1 VSGFKKSGIFP
12 FNPEIF
18 TAEDFI
24 ASELNELPIVANV
37 PHHSFA
43 ETSVP
48 LDLGCREFNFQ
59 ATEVEKSET
68 VTAST
73 SFHVDDIQK
82 ATELEASAD
91 KKKGKSVPIKGLV
104 PKTKT
109 KSITEEDA
117 ECLFCGELYSET
129 GSVVCLVKSGHMR
142 TVLEQQKNVKFTFV
156 SCANRPLGFTNYFL
170 RYFSMYAHFT
180 LLDAHITLC

>member
-18 TAEDFI
+18 TEEDFI
-24 ASELNELPIVANV
+24 ASELNELPIVADV
-37 PHHSFA
+37 PHHSLA

-48 LDLGCREFNFQ
+48 LDLECREFYFQ

-91 KKKGKSVPIKGLV
+91 KKKGKSVPIKGLL

-117 ECLFCGELYSET
+117 ECLFCGDLYSET
-129 GSVVCLVKSGHMR
+129 GGHWIRCM
-142 TVLEQQKNVKFTFV
+142 
-156 SCANRPLGFTNYFL
+156 SCQRW
-170 RYFSMYAHFT
+170 AHEDCAGT
-180 LLDAHITLC
+180 TKKCKVYICELCK